1 MKKVLLLF
9 CFVLLGSVTAG
20 ADAVYFESAHQDW
33 NGIIMKDVNCT
44 SLSGKEGASDDSI
57 LGDGLYTYS
66 YNLTVSFNPSADEIN
81 SAILHLTHYGN
92 IGNGSLWIIK
102 DGVKLTDI
110 GVLSDSNTT
119 WLTQDFVL
127 SSSLYS
133 LIQGSTWTLG
143 LTLAEGSKG
152 MDKIYI
158 DQSWLTGTYTPAP
171 TAAPLPASIFL
182 LAPGVLG
189 LIGLKKKGRMLNA
202 C

>member
-9 CFVLLGSVTAG
+9 CFVLLATVSAK
-20 ADAVYFESAHQDW
+20 ADTVNFESIHQDW
-33 NGIIMKDVNCT
+33 NGTIMKDVNCAM
-44 SLSGKEGASDDSI
+44 LAGKEGEAGDSI
-57 LGDGLYTYS
+57 IGDGLYTYS
-66 YNLTVSFNPSADEIN
+66 YNLTVSFNPPADKIN

-92 IGNGSLWIIK
+92 VGNGSLWIIK

-110 GVLSDSNTT
+110 GVLGDSNST

-143 LTLAEGSKG
+143 LTLAEGTNG
-152 MDKIYI
+152 TDKIYI

-171 TAAPLPASIFL
+171 TAAPIPASIFL

-189 LIGLKKKGRMLNA
+189 LIGLKKKGKMLNA
-202 C
+202 